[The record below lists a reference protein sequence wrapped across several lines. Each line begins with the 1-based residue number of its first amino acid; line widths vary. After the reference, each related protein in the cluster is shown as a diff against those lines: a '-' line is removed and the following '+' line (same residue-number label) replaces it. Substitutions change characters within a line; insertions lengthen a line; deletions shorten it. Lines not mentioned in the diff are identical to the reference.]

1 MFVRGKEYVREID
14 GLTNLFYALADRLT
28 MLEDRVAL
36 IERTLSQVL
45 LELEDNKK
53 PKKPATKKVAAAK
66 RTQK

>member
-1 MFVRGKEYVREID
+1 MFVRRKEYVREID
-14 GLTNLFYALADRLT
+14 HLTNLFYALADRLT